1 LTVCENRI
9 ISGGNN
15 SFFGRGRGFKEEG
28 GEGKNDQSVLPIM
41 AWIVRGNTD

>member
-1 LTVCENRI
+1 MTFFENRL

-15 SFFGRGRGFKEEG
+15 SFFGRGRGVKKEG
-28 GEGKNDQSVLPIM
+28 GEEKNGQSVLPIM